1 MLLANAIYENIE
13 KGGPIMGAI
22 LLALVIA
29 LTIVVDRS
37 VWWIRHARRTRTDA
51 VNRALH
57 AVSLGHAD
65 EALALAA
72 GADCPHLGVIAAGL
86 RHNHDKA
93 DLAMRLRADE
103 ELAAAER
110 AFWLLGTVITL
121 APLLGLLGTV
131 TGIMGAF
138 DFGGDPANA
147 SAKVT
152 AGIAEALIATAW
164 GLGIAIA
171 GVVFHGYFRRR
182 TAKLRA
188 ALDRTARKF
197 LVAREDAKHPALR
210 AEFAMAEAAATAP
223 AEPAAERRAAS
234 PGTAH

>member
-1 MLLANAIYENIE
+1 MLLANAIYQNIE

-22 LLALVIA
+22 LLALVVA
-29 LTIVVDRS
+29 LVIVVDRS
-37 VWWIRHARRTRTDA
+37 IWWLRQARRVKREA
-51 VNRALH
+51 VERALH
-57 AVSLGHAD
+57 AVGHGDAA
-65 EALALAA
+65 EALSIAA

-131 TGIMGAF
+131 TGIMSAF
-138 DFGGDPANA
+138 DFGADPTNA

-171 GVVFHGYFRRR
+171 GVVCHGYFRRR

-188 ALDRTARKF
+188 ALDRTAKKF

-210 AEFAMAEAAATAP
+210 AEFAMAEATATVPGAAPGDTRAP
-223 AEPAAERRAAS
+223 APR
-234 PGTAH
+234 TAH

>member
-1 MLLANAIYENIE
+1 MLLANAIYQNIE
-13 KGGPIMGAI
+13 KGGPVMGAI
-22 LLALVIA
+22 LLALLVA
-29 LTIVVDRS
+29 LTVVVDRAF
-37 VWWIRHARRTRTDA
+37 WWLRQARRVRAADTE
-51 VNRALH
+51 RALH
-57 AVSLGHAD
+57 AVSQGDAA

-72 GADCPHLGVIAAGL
+72 GAECPHLGVIAAGL

-138 DFGGDPANA
+138 DFGADPENA

-171 GVVFHGYFRRR
+171 GVVCHGYFRRR

-188 ALDRTARKF
+188 ALDRTAKKF

-210 AEFAMAEAAATAP
+210 AQFAEAESAAAPAPAAAPRAATP
-223 AEPAAERRAAS
+223 R
-234 PGTAH
+234 TAH